1 MVSSS
6 MFMLSSIIKHILI
19 TFWKQ
24 FLKMTIHKGKPAPNP
39 DREENLAKNLN
50 RGSSCKWGGCGLPA
64 RIRKSCDISRGPCS
78 SPRSAHLLFAGL
90 YGSLHVPTG
99 IDDIVDTVQ

>member
-1 MVSSS
+1 MYLSLDNSVLVMVSSS

-39 DREENLAKNLN
+39 DREENF
-50 RGSSCKWGGCGLPA
+50 
-64 RIRKSCDISRGPCS
+64 D
-78 SPRSAHLLFAGL
+78 
-90 YGSLHVPTG
+90 
-99 IDDIVDTVQ
+99 